1 MVRGPEIWF
10 FEPKL
15 WFFEPKYGSL
25 NQKYGSWDRSLEA
38 REPPRV
44 IVFAVVVVVVVT
56 VSYLVLWKALTA
68 RKSHHHLKKGCSR
81 P

>member
-25 NQKYGSWDRSLEA
+25 NQKYGSRDLPLEV
-38 REPPRV
+38 REPPL
-44 IVFAVVVVVVVT
+44 IHLLT
-56 VSYLVLWKALTA
+56 YLPGLTIFCQVEPP
-68 RKSHHHLKKGCSR
+68 KIL
-81 P
+81 